1 MRRLILEQRLRPSLA
16 VRTLSPIAATLVTI
30 LAGSV
35 MFYVL
40 GYEPLGTLR
49 VFLIDPLSNV
59 YGISEVLLK
68 ACPLVLIGLGLA
80 IGFRANVWNIGAE
93 GQ

>member
-1 MRRLILEQRLRPSLA
+1 
-16 VRTLSPIAATLVTI
+16 
-30 LAGSV
+30 
-35 MFYVL
+35 MFYAL
-40 GYEPLGTLR
+40 GFKPLDTLR
-49 VFLIDPLSNV
+49 VFFIDPLSSV

-93 GQ
+93 GQLTIGAICAGGIALAIG